1 MLRIITGSSSNSTTL
16 DTQFENN
23 YRRARRNGV
32 KLACTVIV
40 MQQRHLGARREAR
53 KIIEALDGRT
63 LDYPIAQDM
72 EATSV
77 LNATSKSDRTRIVR
91 AFKDEIESAGYR
103 FVLYANLN
111 WLNNYLDMNAL
122 SDCEVW
128 IARYRDFNRGHG
140 YTGGGEGDYVAVY

>member
-1 MLRIITGSSSNSTTL
+1 MGMKST
-16 DTQFENN
+16 
-23 YRRARRNGV
+23 
-32 KLACTVIV
+32 
-40 MQQRHLGARREAR
+40 
-53 KIIEALDGRT
+53 
-63 LDYPIAQDM
+63 
-72 EATSV
+72 V

-140 YTGGGEGDYVAVY
+140 IYRRRCDHAAVYKHRTGKWHLG

>member
-1 MLRIITGSSSNSTTL
+1 MQMGMKST
-16 DTQFENN
+16 
-23 YRRARRNGV
+23 
-32 KLACTVIV
+32 
-40 MQQRHLGARREAR
+40 
-53 KIIEALDGRT
+53 
-63 LDYPIAQDM
+63 
-72 EATSV
+72 V

-140 YTGGGEGDYVAVY
+140 